1 MFIEREIKLP
11 SGSAAGIATR
21 EMRDPGSTTVYIT
34 YSSVQEFILLHINS
48 VDTLELLPNHHLSS
62 NSTSLNQCRPEERD
76 ARQIPRIRRD
86 VFLLKNSV
94 QPSRYIPELA
104 NIAGSNFRED
114 DRWWGTASM
123 PNPPCRASRRERERA
138 RPNTDFLVARGIPIA
153 VTRCGYLKKTAIMP
167 PVFNKRAAQIEPR
180 RVAL

>member
-1 MFIEREIKLP
+1 MP

-21 EMRDPGSTTVYIT
+21 EMRDQGSTAVYIT
-34 YSSVQEFILLHINS
+34 YSSLQGLILIHINFA
-48 VDTLELLPNHHLSS
+48 DALELLPDHHLSS
-62 NSTSLNQCRPEERD
+62 NSTSLNQSRLKERD
-76 ARQIPRIRRD
+76 ARQIPRRRRD

-123 PNPPCRASRRERERA
+123 PNPPCRASRREREQDR
-138 RPNTDFLVARGIPIA
+138 RPIFWL
-153 VTRCGYLKKTAIMP
+153 
-167 PVFNKRAAQIEPR
+167 RAAYRLQSH
-180 RVAL
+180 VAAT

>member
-123 PNPPCRASRRERERA
+123 PNPPCRASRRERESKTEYRFFGCT
-138 RPNTDFLVARGIPIA
+138 RHTDCSHTLRLPE
-153 VTRCGYLKKTAIMP
+153 KDS
-167 PVFNKRAAQIEPR
+167 NNAAGLQ
-180 RVAL
+180 